1 MSSKKRYF
9 LFICGLFFMSL
20 GICLI
25 LKSSLGT
32 SPISSIPYI
41 LSLKYSLS
49 LGEFTFIINMLFL
62 LMQLLILQQSFPYIQ
77 FLQIPMTIVFSC
89 FIDFV
94 MFLLSG
100 FTPELYFMKIFT
112 LTLGCFA
119 LAMGVALQIIGD
131 VVMLAG
137 EGLVYAFITKWNLTL
152 GKTKTFFDSSLVI
165 IAASMSLFYFKEI
178 QGIREGTLISALVV
192 GTIARFYISKISIPD
207 EHGRLIFSLS
217 FHKKEKCIK

>member
-1 MSSKKRYF
+1 MSLKKRYF

-41 LSLKYSLS
+41 LSLQYSLS
-49 LGEFTFIINMLFL
+49 LGEFTFIVNMLFL
-62 LMQLLILQQSFPYIQ
+62 LMQLLILQQRFPYIQ

-100 FTPELYFMKIFT
+100 FTPEMYFMKIFT

-119 LAMGVALQIIGD
+119 LAMGVALQIIGN

-137 EGLVYAFITKWNLTL
+137 EGLVYAFITRWHLTL
-152 GKTKTFFDSSLVI
+152 GRTKTFFDSSLVI
-165 IAASMSLFYFKEI
+165 IAAGMSLLYFREI
-178 QGIREGTLISALVV
+178 EGIREGTLISALVL
-192 GTIARFYISKISIPD
+192 ARLLVF
-207 EHGRLIFSLS
+207 IFVNLV
-217 FHKKEKCIK
+217 FPIRMVDLFLVCHFIKKKNA